1 MNHHC
6 VPLLTL
12 KEVTV
17 RLGAN
22 QILRGLSAD
31 FARGEVTALIG
42 LNGAGKTTL
51 LRVLLQEVPY
61 SGQVQF
67 HCGHDHTG
75 HQPQHIGYVPQR
87 LLFDPNLPL
96 TVEELLTLALTR
108 RPLWLGI
115 SRAVRQ
121 RSRQLLERVQ
131 AGHLLRHS
139 VGSLSG
145 GELQRVLLAL
155 ALEPAPELLLLDEPA
170 AGIDFKH
177 ESEFYGLITRLNR
190 DTGVTVILVSHDL
203 SVVSQAAHHVLCL
216 NEGHIQCAGTP
227 QEVLTGEMV
236 DRVFGANKGVYQ
248 HQDHHHPTDPVQVKN
263 PGV

>member
-1 MNHHC
+1 MNHHHC
-6 VPLLTL
+6 PPLLSMQD
-12 KEVTV
+12 VQV

-22 QILRGLSAD
+22 QILRGLNAD

-61 SGQVQF
+61 SGKITF
-67 HCGHDHTG
+67 HCGHDHSKT
-75 HQPQHIGYVPQR
+75 HPQHIGYVPQR

-96 TVEELLTLALTR
+96 TVQELLALALSR
-108 RPLWLGI
+108 RPLWLG
-115 SRAVRQ
+115 VGKQ
-121 RSRQLLERVQ
+121 TKERIRTMLTRVH
-131 AGHLLRHS
+131 AEHLINHS
-139 VGSLSG
+139 VGGLSG

-177 ESEFYGLITRLNR
+177 ESEFYGLISQLNR
-190 DTGVTVILVSHDL
+190 DMVMTVILVSHDL

-216 NEGHIQCAGTP
+216 NEGRIQCAGTP
-227 QEVLTGEMV
+227 QEVLSGDMV
-236 DRVFGANKGVYQ
+236 DRVFGPGKGVY
-248 HQDHHHPTDPVQVKN
+248 HHHGHHHPE
-263 PGV
+263 PGTKG